1 MREIHYI
8 IKCKSVEELK
18 EVEGTVP
25 GEVVFKKYFLSS
37 ASQAKLLPAGEG
49 AVSAVVQPPLDGN
62 SVAAWIWTAD
72 DFDSIL
78 RKPGMTVVRD
88 RCGCEHVWSAGM
100 TSFASGS
107 EAQTAEVLESY
118 EGVLG
123 SLGMNLPEHCV
134 RTWFYVHDIDDNYAG
149 MVKGRRENF
158 EKIGLTPET
167 HYISSTGICGSP
179 ADGTLVQLDAYAVK
193 GNFSQRYL
201 YAPTHLN
208 PTYEYGV
215 TFERGTRLDCGDSR
229 RVFISGTASINN
241 RGEVVHVGDVT
252 AQAERMIENV
262 GVLLAE
268 GGASFADVREVSV
281 YLRNAGDYP
290 KIAGIFERLCAD
302 IPYVVVLAPVCR
314 PDWLIEMECIAEI
327 R

>member
-1 MREIHYI
+1 MKEMHRI
-8 IKCKSVEELK
+8 IKCKTIEELI
-18 EVEGTVP
+18 EVTGTVQ

-37 ASQAKLLPAGEG
+37 AVQAKSLPSEEG
-49 AVSAVVQPPLDGN
+49 AVSAIVQAPLDGN
-62 SVAAWIWTAD
+62 SIAAWIWSVE

-78 RKPGMTVVRD
+78 RKPGMTIVRD
-88 RCGCEHVWSAGM
+88 RCGCEHIWSAGM

-107 EAQTAEVLESY
+107 EAQTTEILESY
-118 EGVLG
+118 ENVLE
-123 SLGMNLPEHCV
+123 SLGMNLPDHCI
-134 RTWFYVHDIDDNYAG
+134 RTWIYVHDIDNNYAG

-158 EKIGLTPET
+158 EKIGLTPRT

-179 ADGTLVQLDAYAVK
+179 ANGALVQMDAYAVK
-193 GNFSQRYL
+193 GDVSQRYL
-201 YAPTHLN
+201 HAPTHLN

-252 AQAERMIENV
+252 AQAERMVENV

-281 YLRNAGDYP
+281 YLRNAADYP
-290 KIAGIFERLCAD
+290 KVAGMIEELCSD